1 MTTAAVLGSGTPK
14 VLVETSR
21 DLPLVSV
28 SVGVRTGAMLD
39 PPGAEGST
47 RLVARLLRR
56 SAGGRSAEQ
65 NDILIE
71 SLGASLGADV
81 SYSTVTLNG
90 AVISRSLDR
99 FANLLAEAVTKPG
112 LPEDEFSRLKR
123 ETEAELT
130 ELLDD
135 DRGLAQRWFRRKLF
149 AGHPY
154 ARPAAGTVTS
164 LGKIAVSTLR
174 PIYERAFV
182 PDNLVFAFAGDITRD
197 RAERIAEEICAAL
210 PKTPAPADTTPD
222 PTPLAGRRLVFVD
235 KPERTQTQILIGGLG
250 SHPSDPDHFALAV
263 ANTAFGGTFT
273 ARLMQEVR
281 VKRGWSYGAYSSLP
295 YDRRRQSFSMWTF
308 PKASDAAEC
317 IALELGMLK
326 DLREKGLS
334 KAELS
339 WSKRYLLRSHA
350 FAVDTAAKR
359 VGLALDTELY
369 GLPAG
374 YYERYLEHI
383 KSVTLEQ
390 ANEALRSRLPDE
402 DLLVAVVGTESA
414 IGDAVRAAIPGLGS
428 SEVVRF
434 DSE

>member
-1 MTTAAVLGSGTPK
+1 MTTAAVIGSGTPK

-21 DLPLVSV
+21 DLPLVSL

-39 PPGAEGST
+39 PDGAEGST

-71 SLGASLGADV
+71 GLGASLGADV
-81 SYSTVTLNG
+81 TYSAITLNG

-99 FANLLAEAVTKPG
+99 FANVLVEAITQPG
-112 LPEDEFSRLKR
+112 LPEDEFARLKR

-164 LGKIAVSTLR
+164 LARIDHASLR
-174 PIYERAFV
+174 PLYERAFV

-197 RAERIAEEICAAL
+197 RAERLAEEICAAL
-210 PKTPAPADTTPD
+210 PQKPPPNDTTPD
-222 PTPLAGRRLVFVD
+222 PAPPEGRRLVFVD

-308 PKASDAAEC
+308 PKASDAAAC
-317 IALELGMLK
+317 IELELGMLK
-326 DLREKGLS
+326 ALREKGLS
-334 KAELS
+334 KGELS
-339 WSKRYLLRSHA
+339 WAKRYLLRSHA

-359 VGLALDTELY
+359 VGLALDSELY

-374 YYERYLEHI
+374 YYERYLDHI
-383 KSVTLEQ
+383 KAVTLEQ
-390 ANEALRSRLPDE
+390 ANEALRARLSE
-402 DLLVAVVGTESA
+402 ENLLVTVVGTESA
-414 IGDAVRAAIPGLGS
+414 IGDAVRGAIPGLGS
-428 SEVVRF
+428 SEVVPF
-434 DSE
+434 DAE